1 MNKKILWGATLLILG
16 GVLGACTT
24 NQEATNDSDKIQ
36 IMTTF
41 YPMYEF
47 TKNVVGEEGD
57 VELLISAGTE
67 SHDYEPSAKN

>member
-1 MNKKILWGATLLILG
+1 MNKKILWGVTLLILG

-47 TKNVVGEEGD
+47 TKNGK
-57 VELLISAGTE
+57 L
-67 SHDYEPSAKN
+67 